1 MRNSV
6 DVHNH
11 LQSLGVKHELVALP
25 GEIKDVHRMA
35 ELLGLE
41 ASSVVS
47 TEIYIADGK
56 PVAVLIPSD
65 RKLVQK
71 KLKAA
76 LAARKVRLASDPEI
90 IKHTEYFPRCVP
102 PVALKA
108 SPDVVADNKISEL
121 DVVYAFGGELT
132 VVLKMRASDLLPAGG
147 CLVAD
152 IAVG

>member
-25 GEIKDVHRMA
+25 GEIKNVHRMA

-41 ASSVVS
+41 AASVVS
-47 TEIYIADGK
+47 TEIFIADGK
-56 PVAVLIPSD
+56 PVAVLVPSNRTPD
-65 RKLVQK
+65 TK
-71 KLKAA
+71 KLKKA
-76 LAARKVRLASDPEI
+76 LLTSRLRPASDPEI
-90 IKHTEYFPRCVP
+90 VRLTEYFPRCVP
-102 PVALKA
+102 PVALQA
-108 SPDVVADNKISEL
+108 SPGVVADTSIADL
-121 DVVYAFGGELT
+121 DVVYSFGGEPT
-132 VVLKMRASDLLPAGG
+132 VVLKMRASDLLSAGG